1 MSGEFY
7 KNDYGGRRGEKPH
20 RSLLMWLLD
29 LVMTLLTVVVG
40 ATMAVTY
47 FVPYVNPAGVWFF
60 PLLGLAAPA
69 IYVAT
74 VILALYWVIRWRLLR
89 AGTMLALVVIGLFK
103 VSLFYKPEF
112 RRSYGEESYDR
123 RAFKVMTYNVR
134 SFFGES
140 GASNVD
146 DIVRLI
152 GEYDPDIVCMQ
163 EFNARLAEKSD
174 DFALLDEKYESAAF
188 DRRIELEEEES
199 RTQAPDSLYGA
210 SLFILSKYRILRSG
224 IVLTPNTSVWAD
236 LLIGDDTV
244 RVFNNHLRSTAIK
257 AADNEYITNRDFI
270 SDTARE
276 VKIRSIVSRL
286 RENSILRAAQV
297 DSIADVIADARAR
310 CIVCGDFNDTPMS
323 YVYRTMAGGL
333 NDAFSKSG
341 SGYSHTF
348 RGFFNTLRIDYV
360 LCSDSFDPVSYEVP
374 QVEYSD
380 HLPVV
385 VRLQKNLLNN

>member
-140 GASNVD
+140 LS
-146 DIVRLI
+146 LI
-152 GEYDPDIVCMQ
+152 HI
-163 EFNARLAEKSD
+163 
-174 DFALLDEKYESAAF
+174 
-188 DRRIELEEEES
+188 
-199 RTQAPDSLYGA
+199 
-210 SLFILSKYRILRSG
+210 
-224 IVLTPNTSVWAD
+224 
-236 LLIGDDTV
+236 
-244 RVFNNHLRSTAIK
+244 
-257 AADNEYITNRDFI
+257 
-270 SDTARE
+270 
-276 VKIRSIVSRL
+276 
-286 RENSILRAAQV
+286 
-297 DSIADVIADARAR
+297 
-310 CIVCGDFNDTPMS
+310 
-323 YVYRTMAGGL
+323 
-333 NDAFSKSG
+333 
-341 SGYSHTF
+341 
-348 RGFFNTLRIDYV
+348 
-360 LCSDSFDPVSYEVP
+360 
-374 QVEYSD
+374 
-380 HLPVV
+380 
-385 VRLQKNLLNN
+385 

>member
-7 KNDYGGRRGEKPH
+7 KNDYGSRRGEKPH

-89 AGTMLALVVIGLFK
+89 AGTILALVVIGLFK

-112 RRSYGEESYDR
+112 R

-188 DRRIELEEEES
+188 G

>member
-7 KNDYGGRRGEKPH
+7 KNDYGSRRGEKPH

-89 AGTMLALVVIGLFK
+89 AGTILALVVIGLFK

-188 DRRIELEEEES
+188 G

-257 AADNEYITNRDFI
+257 AADN
-270 SDTARE
+270 
-276 VKIRSIVSRL
+276 
-286 RENSILRAAQV
+286 
-297 DSIADVIADARAR
+297 
-310 CIVCGDFNDTPMS
+310 
-323 YVYRTMAGGL
+323 
-333 NDAFSKSG
+333 
-341 SGYSHTF
+341 
-348 RGFFNTLRIDYV
+348 
-360 LCSDSFDPVSYEVP
+360 
-374 QVEYSD
+374 
-380 HLPVV
+380 
-385 VRLQKNLLNN
+385 

>member
-163 EFNARLAEKSD
+163 EFNA
-174 DFALLDEKYESAAF
+174 LLDEKYESAAF
-188 DRRIELEEEES
+188 G

>member
-188 DRRIELEEEES
+188 G

-244 RVFNNHLRSTAIK
+244 RVFNNHLHR
-257 AADNEYITNRDFI
+257 EPP
-270 SDTARE
+270 ARE
-276 VKIRSIVSRL
+276 QHP
-286 RENSILRAAQV
+286 A
-297 DSIADVIADARAR
+297 
-310 CIVCGDFNDTPMS
+310 C
-323 YVYRTMAGGL
+323 RTG
-333 NDAFSKSG
+333 
-341 SGYSHTF
+341 
-348 RGFFNTLRIDYV
+348 R
-360 LCSDSFDPVSYEVP
+360 
-374 QVEYSD
+374 
-380 HLPVV
+380 
-385 VRLQKNLLNN
+385 

>member
-188 DRRIELEEEES
+188 G

-244 RVFNNHLRSTAIK
+244 RVFNNHLRSRRPTTNISPTAISSPTRHAK
-257 AADNEYITNRDFI
+257 SRSAASLAACARTASCVPHRSTALPMSSPTRVRGASSAAI
-270 SDTARE
+270 STIRRCPMSTARW
-276 VKIRSIVSRL
+276 
-286 RENSILRAAQV
+286 
-297 DSIADVIADARAR
+297 
-310 CIVCGDFNDTPMS
+310 P
-323 YVYRTMAGGL
+323 GG
-333 NDAFSKSG
+333 
-341 SGYSHTF
+341 
-348 RGFFNTLRIDYV
+348 
-360 LCSDSFDPVSYEVP
+360 
-374 QVEYSD
+374 
-380 HLPVV
+380 
-385 VRLQKNLLNN
+385 

>member
-174 DFALLDEKYESAAF
+174 GLRPHAGSRFAVWGIAF
-188 DRRIELEEEES
+188 HPEQIPYPALGHRPDPQYVGLGRPADR
-199 RTQAPDSLYGA
+199 
-210 SLFILSKYRILRSG
+210 
-224 IVLTPNTSVWAD
+224 
-236 LLIGDDTV
+236 
-244 RVFNNHLRSTAIK
+244 
-257 AADNEYITNRDFI
+257 
-270 SDTARE
+270 
-276 VKIRSIVSRL
+276 
-286 RENSILRAAQV
+286 
-297 DSIADVIADARAR
+297 
-310 CIVCGDFNDTPMS
+310 
-323 YVYRTMAGGL
+323 
-333 NDAFSKSG
+333 
-341 SGYSHTF
+341 
-348 RGFFNTLRIDYV
+348 
-360 LCSDSFDPVSYEVP
+360 
-374 QVEYSD
+374 
-380 HLPVV
+380 
-385 VRLQKNLLNN
+385 

>member
-1 MSGEFY
+1 
-7 KNDYGGRRGEKPH
+7 
-20 RSLLMWLLD
+20 
-29 LVMTLLTVVVG
+29 
-40 ATMAVTY
+40 
-47 FVPYVNPAGVWFF
+47 
-60 PLLGLAAPA
+60 
-69 IYVAT
+69 
-74 VILALYWVIRWRLLR
+74 
-89 AGTMLALVVIGLFK
+89 
-103 VSLFYKPEF
+103 
-112 RRSYGEESYDR
+112 
-123 RAFKVMTYNVR
+123 MTYNVR

-152 GEYDPDIVCMQ
+152 GEYDPDIGCMQ

-188 DRRIELEEEES
+188 G
-199 RTQAPDSLYGA
+199 RTQATDSLYGA
-210 SLFILSKYRILRSG
+210 TLFIQSKYGILRSG
-224 IVLTPNTSVWAD
+224 IVLTPNTSCCAD

-310 CIVCGDFNDTPMS
+310 CIVCGALPAPPLSAAPRGIRRAISCISIPTS
-323 YVYRTMAGGL
+323 
-333 NDAFSKSG
+333 SG
-341 SGYSHTF
+341 KGTW
-348 RGFFNTLRIDYV
+348 
-360 LCSDSFDPVSYEVP
+360 
-374 QVEYSD
+374 
-380 HLPVV
+380 
-385 VRLQKNLLNN
+385 